1 MDIIIFSSRF
11 LLAKPSSNMAVCTL
25 SPCHVIRLQPFDP
38 YHETKQTPGPNKLTK
53 VNTPK
58 TFLALILGDSGVD

>member
-1 MDIIIFSSRF
+1 
-11 LLAKPSSNMAVCTL
+11 MAVCTL

-38 YHETKQTPGPNKLTK
+38 YHETKQKPGPNKFTK